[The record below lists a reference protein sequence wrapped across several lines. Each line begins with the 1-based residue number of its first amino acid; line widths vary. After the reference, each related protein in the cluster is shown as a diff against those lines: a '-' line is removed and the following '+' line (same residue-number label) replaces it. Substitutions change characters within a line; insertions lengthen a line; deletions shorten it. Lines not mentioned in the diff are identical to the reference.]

1 MKKKNIE
8 NWKKSIRM
16 MNSYRSLV
24 ERFSLFEEGKKVGIN
39 EVAKGNEI
47 INNGLK

>member
-1 MKKKNIE
+1 
-8 NWKKSIRM
+8 